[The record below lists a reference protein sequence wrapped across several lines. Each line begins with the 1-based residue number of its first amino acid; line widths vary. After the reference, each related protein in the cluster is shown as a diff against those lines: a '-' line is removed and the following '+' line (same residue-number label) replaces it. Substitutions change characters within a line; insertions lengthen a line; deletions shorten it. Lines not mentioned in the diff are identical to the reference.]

1 MDMRRLPLM
10 MSVIGFGLFL
20 LVVFPSFS
28 ESDNEAA
35 LQEQIDVLTAEL
47 QAYKD
52 EETRVKYN
60 LSLMTQADVSMNARN
75 WVGFNHVHSDDVV
88 ITSPD
93 APIPSE
99 NKEVHLA
106 AVQAFVNAFPDHKI
120 EQPYI
125 ALIGQGDYICA
136 VHQNGGTFTEPWHLP
151 GTDTVIPPNG
161 KKYTMKMVTIAK
173 AEGDKLTEEMIIYDM
188 ADMMRQLELT
198 FE

>member
-1 MDMRRLPLM
+1 MKNILSAI
-10 MSVIGFGLFL
+10 SVIVLSLFL
-20 LVVFPSFS
+20 LVILPAFS
-28 ESDNEAA
+28 DGEREK
-35 LQEQIDVLTAEL
+35 LREQINSLTAEL
-47 QAYKD
+47 WRYQA
-52 EETRVKYN
+52 EEARIKHN
-60 LSLMTQADVSMNARN
+60 LSLMTKADVSMNARD
-75 WVGFNHVHSDDVV
+75 WEGFNEVHSDDVAV
-88 ITSPD
+88 TSPD

-106 AVQAFVNAFPDHKI
+106 AVQSFVNAFPDHKI
-120 EQPYI
+120 EQPYVV
-125 ALIGQGDYICA
+125 LIGQGDYICA